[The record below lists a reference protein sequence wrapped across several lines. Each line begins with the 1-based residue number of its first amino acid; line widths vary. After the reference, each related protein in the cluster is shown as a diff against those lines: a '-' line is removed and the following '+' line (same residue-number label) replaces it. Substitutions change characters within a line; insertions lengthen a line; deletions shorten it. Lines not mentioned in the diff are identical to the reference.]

1 MTHVYKGSNKLNFLV
16 NICVTKSLIGYSVI
30 VDIDID
36 L

>member
-1 MTHVYKGSNKLNFLV
+1 MYIKVQASLIFGQYLW
-16 NICVTKSLIGYSVI
+16 TKSLIGYSVI